1 MTRAAHWNLKHRDLV
16 FLVET
21 LMPGTTDVEEA
32 ATRIASDELIL
43 EAMLDDEDLF
53 ERLLGD
59 EELVVRVSPWLFFAV
74 LLRRAQRDMQ
84 QETYTVERRARQ
96 KVHLFDADRV
106 LELLEQGSVR
116 EYLATMLAS
125 FTRIRSVTIP
135 VRVRR
140 GVWRRYRT
148 NELDVDSMMRYSQTV
163 DERYRFDVYKRI
175 GDACLFLAGM
185 FPEYI
190 DNQYRYPLSHQLR
203 PRSRGRI
210 VASLEDYEA
219 HGRAFYRM
227 AAEHETARAQ
237 GLDEVL
243 ATLSENFVLAEKP
256 LTFMAN
262 RYLMYVRHKLFD
274 V

>member
-1 MTRAAHWNLKHRDLV
+1 MRWQLSYHDLV

-21 LMPGTTDVEEA
+21 LMPLTDDVEEA
-32 ATRIASDELIL
+32 ANRIRSDSLLL
-43 EAMLDDEDLF
+43 EAMLDDDELF
-53 ERLLGD
+53 QRLLGD
-59 EELVVRVSPWLFFAV
+59 EEVLVQVSPWLFFAV

-106 LELLEQGSVR
+106 LELLER
-116 EYLATMLAS
+116 DLLRDYLASMLAS
-125 FTRIRSVTIP
+125 FTRITSVTIP
-135 VRVRR
+135 VRVRP

-148 NELDVDSMMRYSQTV
+148 NELDVDSMMRYCQSV
-163 DERYRFDVYKRI
+163 DEAYRFDVYKRI

-190 DNQYRYPLSHQLR
+190 DNQHRYPQSQQLR

-210 VASLEDYEA
+210 VASLEEYEA
-219 HGRAFYRM
+219 HGRAFYRL
-227 AAEHETARAQ
+227 AAEHATARAE

-256 LTFMAN
+256 LTFLAH
-262 RYLMYVRHKLFD
+262 RYLQFVRHKLFN